1 MINEHKKRLN
11 DIKNMQNFSENEKSF
26 IKNKIDNN
34 KEDINASI
42 KMAKDFLNNNKL
54 YSSKIYSNIESFS
67 NTTKNTNFNHP
78 NNINFNSINDIFN
91 NNYKNQINYHP
102 NYNVIPSD
110 INDIN
115 NSHTNINKND
125 NGTIS
130 KYFKNNNYNTIET
143 NNKSLNNIKEKDNYN
158 IEANKKCYK
167 ESNNNVLLE
176 SSIKI
181 LKIQLENKD
190 NKIKALES
198 NINFLNNE
206 NKNLK
211 EYINKLESSI
221 QSIKLI
227 GNNININNNNDLFS
241 ENSQNV
247 FNNENNNNLSNET
260 DTKNNQIQALIN
272 KENISTI
279 NDNAISNIEKIM
291 NTINYFIRK
300 MYISFNNEI
309 EQKEDFN
316 DLNYNQ
322 HYELQNHLIK
332 IENMINN
339 MILQNKNIEKFKIR
353 NKNKINIDKNNEF
366 EKEEIINE
374 TNSVMGYDID
384 KIKVKKVFKKMNN
397 KKENNITRN
406 FDVQNKYIKRSK
418 SHNKINVFKM
428 LEKIKN
434 IRVKF
439 LKKYK

>member
-1 MINEHKKRLN
+1 
-11 DIKNMQNFSENEKSF
+11 
-26 IKNKIDNN
+26 
-34 KEDINASI
+34 
-42 KMAKDFLNNNKL
+42 
-54 YSSKIYSNIESFS
+54 
-67 NTTKNTNFNHP
+67 
-78 NNINFNSINDIFN
+78 
-91 NNYKNQINYHP
+91 
-102 NYNVIPSD
+102 
-110 INDIN
+110 
-115 NSHTNINKND
+115 
-125 NGTIS
+125 
-130 KYFKNNNYNTIET
+130 
-143 NNKSLNNIKEKDNYN
+143 
-158 IEANKKCYK
+158 
-167 ESNNNVLLE
+167 
-176 SSIKI
+176 
-181 LKIQLENKD
+181 
-190 NKIKALES
+190 
-198 NINFLNNE
+198 
-206 NKNLK
+206 
-211 EYINKLESSI
+211 
-221 QSIKLI
+221 
-227 GNNININNNNDLFS
+227 
-241 ENSQNV
+241 
-247 FNNENNNNLSNET
+247 
-260 DTKNNQIQALIN
+260 
-272 KENISTI
+272 
-279 NDNAISNIEKIM
+279 
-291 NTINYFIRK
+291 

-397 KKENNITRN
+397 KKENNIKRS